1 MKMGRFSDK
10 YYKAIQ
16 IVLLFLGTI
25 IVIFSSQIYPMFY
38 DPLIKRCNGQCL
50 EVPLSLAF
58 YTLIGVIIGLSLA
71 IAGAVNLYKN
81 TKDVANNVNNSPR
94 RGLNNSILIAFRLFW
109 AILFLVGGTFFLLLY
124 ITILGRGNDLS
135 GLTSALMGLL
145 LSVVAIIIS
154 LFLFL
159 WPKIKKSIK
168 DYYKN
173 IATPCKKD
181 STRLKWN
188 YIEGGKMQFDESFL
202 KEMGLS
208 AMPESQKQE
217 FLNFV
222 QEELEVRIGERI
234 SRGLTEVQLNEFDMI
249 TDPGEA
255 AKWLEKNR
263 PDYREIVNRTIE
275 EMKAEIRANR
285 ARLVGA

>member
-1 MKMGRFSDK
+1 
-10 YYKAIQ
+10 
-16 IVLLFLGTI
+16 
-25 IVIFSSQIYPMFY
+25 
-38 DPLIKRCNGQCL
+38 
-50 EVPLSLAF
+50 
-58 YTLIGVIIGLSLA
+58 
-71 IAGAVNLYKN
+71 
-81 TKDVANNVNNSPR
+81 
-94 RGLNNSILIAFRLFW
+94 
-109 AILFLVGGTFFLLLY
+109 
-124 ITILGRGNDLS
+124 
-135 GLTSALMGLL
+135 
-145 LSVVAIIIS
+145 
-154 LFLFL
+154 
-159 WPKIKKSIK
+159 
-168 DYYKN
+168 
-173 IATPCKKD
+173 
-181 STRLKWN
+181 
-188 YIEGGKMQFDESFL
+188 MQFDESFL

-285 ARLVGA
+285 ARLVGV